1 MDFSYKMKKMDFLG
15 KKGVI
20 PKNDDG
26 SYTVCVG
33 ALNSFSRNKNA
44 FGDNI
49 FYGQVDFD
57 KIFGKGTPINNM
69 LEGGYLLAEVGHPSM
84 FIYDSKDTS
93 KIVGKLDTQEHLRR
107 LTEIS
112 QSNSCGTFT
121 KIWLVPG
128 VKDEENDM
136 DVVAIMANIIPSGPH
151 GEALRRD
158 LETGGVN
165 TCFSIRTF
173 CKNVNVG
180 GKVISYIT
188 MPITFDWV
196 NFQGVPVAEK
206 VHSLT
211 VENASTTEMFRLE
224 STGQV
229 SPNLN
234 DARKLLKTMREDKG
248 VATEANAIM
257 VLNDW
262 VRGEEK
268 RTHAEILNVGNV
280 PSYLN
285 I

>member
-33 ALNSFSRNKNA
+33 ALNTFSRNKNA
-44 FGDNI
+44 YGDNI
-49 FYGQVDFD
+49 FYAQVDFD

-69 LEGGYLLAEVGHPSM
+69 LEGGYLLAEVGHPSA
-84 FIYDSKDTS
+84 FIYDAKDTA
-93 KIVGKLDTQEHLRR
+93 KIVGKLSQQEHLQR

-112 QSNSCGTFT
+112 QLNSCGTFT

-136 DVVAIMANIIPSGPH
+136 EVVAIMANIIPSGPH

-206 VHSLT
+206 AHSLT
-211 VENASTTEMFRLE
+211 VENARTSDMFKLE
-224 STGQV
+224 NQGQV

-234 DARKLLKTMREDKG
+234 EARRLLKHMKEG
-248 VATEANAIM
+248 GNVATEANAIM

-262 VRGEEK
+262 VKSEEK
-268 RTHAEILNVGNV
+268 RNQSDILNIGNV
-280 PSYLN
+280 PSYLS